1 MAIVFELQKHFI
13 KFNWYEPKYDD
24 VNPFL
29 TAIDKINIEKILD
42 LEKSYQEVPLSSRKK
57 WHLLKR
63 SFMT

>member
-57 WHLLKR
+57 
-63 SFMT
+63 